1 MRKSIE
7 KISKKL
13 KFGGYAC
20 FIMPIFAED
29 NKNNR
34 ERKLIVDKVIKSTI
48 EYGLFLV
55 DEYERI
61 LPSIRRSH
69 NIKWATLEKEKIYI
83 FRKEG

>member
-1 MRKSIE
+1 ME
-7 KISKKL
+7 
-13 KFGGYAC
+13 
-20 FIMPIFAED
+20 
-29 NKNNR
+29 
-34 ERKLIVDKVIKSTI
+34 STM